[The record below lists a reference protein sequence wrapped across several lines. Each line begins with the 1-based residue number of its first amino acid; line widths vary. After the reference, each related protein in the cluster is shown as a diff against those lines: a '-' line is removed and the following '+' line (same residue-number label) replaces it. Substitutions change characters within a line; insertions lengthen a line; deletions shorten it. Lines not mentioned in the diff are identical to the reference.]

1 MRDISWQ
8 NNHGGTKDDRQQQ
21 MQRHQNRFKNKIHS
35 GL

>member
-8 NNHGGTKDDRQQQ
+8 NNHDGTKDHCQNQ
-21 MQRHQNRFKNKIHS
+21 MERHQNRFKNKIHS

>member
-8 NNHGGTKDDRQQQ
+8 NNHDGTKDDCQKQ